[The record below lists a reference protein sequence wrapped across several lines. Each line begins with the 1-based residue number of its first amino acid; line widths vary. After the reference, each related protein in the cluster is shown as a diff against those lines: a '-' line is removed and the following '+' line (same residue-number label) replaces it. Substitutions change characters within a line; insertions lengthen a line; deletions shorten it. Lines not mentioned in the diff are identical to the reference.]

1 MLVAAPA
8 RKFTSGLHVP
18 SSPTL
23 RYLAMNILLHNFTK
37 HLHSCDCHHSELSDT
52 LPYTNFFFYNF
63 CQILSLQQVPSVPTL
78 RYFAVELVLL
88 LFHNF
93 YRRFALKHVPSLPTL
108 RYFYYTETFYNSYT
122 TIALLH
128 VPSLPTLG
136 YFTVDNM
143 FTIPT
148 KHLYFSKC
156 HQSLLSDTL
165 L

>member
-18 SSPTL
+18 SLPTL

-108 RYFYYTETFYNSYT
+108 RYF
-122 TIALLH
+122 A
-128 VPSLPTLG
+128 VDK
-136 YFTVDNM
+136 YFTISTNL
-143 FTIPT
+143 TE
-148 KHLYFSKC
+148 HLHFSTC
-156 HQSLLSDTL
+156 HESLLWTTL
-165 L
+165 S